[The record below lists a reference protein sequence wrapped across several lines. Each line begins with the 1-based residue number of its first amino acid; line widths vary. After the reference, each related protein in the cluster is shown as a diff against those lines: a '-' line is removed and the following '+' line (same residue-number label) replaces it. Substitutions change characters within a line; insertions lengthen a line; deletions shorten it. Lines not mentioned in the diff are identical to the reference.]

1 MKSTLDMVIEN
12 LIDATLGGEA
22 EVRSRHLLR
31 EALRGLVRLAKS
43 EQMLEIKTNVYKL
56 TGPIPL
62 TGVLRRTKTSGF
74 AHDKD
79 NERPGRQRQLEFNQ
93 NSPEQHSPR
102 RRDRPQ

>member
-1 MKSTLDMVIEN
+1 MKSNLDTVIEN

-22 EVRSRHLLR
+22 EIRSQHLLR

-62 TGVLRRTKTSGF
+62 TGMLRRTKTSGF

-79 NERPGRQRQLEFNQ
+79 DELLGRQRQLEFNQ
-93 NSPEQHSPR
+93 NSPEQNTVR
-102 RRDRPQ
+102 RRDRAE